1 MRLAE
6 GVRWEQFVEA
16 VAQLAAGTRPFD
28 LPPLS
33 VQDLNG
39 FLAIRDAAPSP
50 ALQAFADLC
59 VAGVD
64 HLRAPLTAAEFAR
77 RRKNGLPPAQEALL
91 QRWGYTYVF
100 GEFLFHMTLT
110 RRLTAAEKEIYLPA
124 ATAFFDP
131 LLEQPRRVTD
141 IALFTQATPGAPFT
155 IAQRI
160 PLRG

>member
-1 MRLAE
+1 
-6 GVRWEQFVEA
+6 
-16 VAQLAAGTRPFD
+16 
-28 LPPLS
+28 
-33 VQDLNG
+33 
-39 FLAIRDAAPSP
+39 
-50 ALQAFADLC
+50 
-59 VAGVD
+59 
-64 HLRAPLTAAEFAR
+64 
-77 RRKNGLPPAQEALL
+77 
-91 QRWGYTYVF
+91 
-100 GEFLFHMTLT
+100 MTLT